1 MHSSLEPTVVPPVLL
16 DLCTVAIL
24 HRFSSPSWWEH
35 LAQHVSADISADDA
49 FDRVVRL
56 EVRRYVQGLYDWYLI
71 SRVVQTGEA
80 IVLAPSGFGVFPDGP
95 QVSVAQ
101 GAQRTVASI
110 QIPKL
115 NQFGRRYI
123 LMKTRR
129 RVTKDGGASILVVE
143 D

>member
-1 MHSSLEPTVVPPVLL
+1 MSK
-16 DLCTVAIL
+16 
-24 HRFSSPSWWEH
+24 
-35 LAQHVSADISADDA
+35 HVSADISADDA

-56 EVRRYVQGLYDWYLI
+56 EVRPPFTERFWRSFGG
-71 SRVVQTGEA
+71 VQTGEA

-95 QVSVAQ
+95 SALATQ
-101 GAQRTVASI
+101 GAQKTVVPS

-129 RVTKDGGASILVVE
+129 RITKDGGASILVIE

>member
-1 MHSSLEPTVVPPVLL
+1 M
-16 DLCTVAIL
+16 
-24 HRFSSPSWWEH
+24 
-35 LAQHVSADISADDA
+35 
-49 FDRVVRL
+49 VRL
-56 EVRRYVQGLYDWYLI
+56 EVRRYVQGLYDWHLT
-71 SRVVQTGEA
+71 SLVVQTGEA
-80 IVLAPSGFGVFPDGP
+80 IVLAPSGFGVFPDGL

-129 RVTKDGGASILVVE
+129 RVTKDGGSSILVVE